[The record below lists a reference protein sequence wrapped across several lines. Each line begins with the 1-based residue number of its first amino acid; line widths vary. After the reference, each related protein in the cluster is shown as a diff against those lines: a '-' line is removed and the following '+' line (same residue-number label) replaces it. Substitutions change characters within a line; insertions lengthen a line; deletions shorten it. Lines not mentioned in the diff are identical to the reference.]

1 MTVIVGIQDDKNVY
15 LFGDRGAS
23 DSDSIVAMTTP
34 KIWHVTENIIAGY
47 AGSGGLGQMIQF
59 MDWPKYDGSDAMKWL
74 RATLVPAI
82 IKNRDKM
89 AGKDE
94 EEASLL
100 IGINIEEP
108 LLFEMDTSDYS
119 IFPFT
124 YTAIGSG
131 APIALGSL
139 YTSEE
144 DTHEKGIIAVL
155 AAIHHSPSCKD
166 PIDSLFV

>member
-1 MTVIVGIQDDKNVY
+1 MTCIVGIRDDKGVY
-15 LFGDRGAS
+15 LFGERGAS
-23 DSDSIVAMTTP
+23 DNDSIVAMTTP
-34 KIWHVTENIIAGY
+34 KIWQVNENIIAGY

-59 MDWPKYDGSDAMKWL
+59 MDWPKYDNDDAMKWL

-82 IKNRDKM
+82 IEAREKM

-100 IGINIEEP
+100 IGINIKEP
-108 LLFEMDTSDYS
+108 LLFEIDTSDYS

-144 DTHEKGIIAVL
+144 TTHERGIIAIL
-155 AAIHHSPSCKD
+155 AACEHSPTCKG

>member
-1 MTVIVGIQDDKNVY
+1 MTCIVGIKDESSVH
-15 LFGDRGAS
+15 LIGERGAS
-23 DSDSIVAMTTP
+23 DSDSIVSMTTP
-34 KIWHVTENIIAGY
+34 KIWQVSKNIIAGY

-59 MDWPKYDGSDAMKWL
+59 MEWPKYDGNDAMKWL

-82 IKNRDKM
+82 IEAREKM

-100 IGINIEEP
+100 IGINIVEP
-108 LLFEMDTSDYS
+108 LLYEMDTSDYS
-119 IFPFT
+119 IFPFE

-131 APIALGSL
+131 GPIALGSL
-139 YTSEE
+139 YTSVD
-144 DTHEKGIIAVL
+144 DTHERGLLAVL
-155 AAIHHSPSCKD
+155 AAIAHSPTCKG

>member
-1 MTVIVGIQDDKNVY
+1 MTCIVGIQDEKHVY
-15 LFGDRGAS
+15 LFGERGAS
-23 DSDSIVAMTTP
+23 DSDSVVAMTTP
-34 KIWHVTENIIAGY
+34 KIWKVSDNIIAGY
-47 AGSGGLGQMIQF
+47 AGSGGLGQMIQY
-59 MDWPKYDGSDAMKWL
+59 MDWPKYDGDAMKWL

-82 IKNRDKM
+82 IEAREKM

-100 IGINIEEP
+100 IGINIKEP
-108 LLFEMDTSDYS
+108 LLFEIDTSDYS

-144 DTHEKGIIAVL
+144 DTHERGILAIL
-155 AAIHHSPSCKD
+155 AACEHSPTCKG

>member
-1 MTVIVGIQDDKNVY
+1 MTCIVGIKDESSVH
-15 LFGDRGAS
+15 LIGERGAS

-34 KIWHVTENIIAGY
+34 KIWQVSKNIIAGY

-59 MDWPKYDGSDAMKWL
+59 MEWPKYDGDDAMKWL

-82 IKNRDKM
+82 IEAREKM

-100 IGINIEEP
+100 IGINIKEP

-131 APIALGSL
+131 GPIALGSL

-144 DTHEKGIIAVL
+144 DTHERGILAIL
-155 AAIHHSPSCKD
+155 AAIEHSPTCKG